1 MVKAFDVYV
10 DGSKLNSTD
19 IKCITVLDLPW
30 FGFKKKRIS
39 EQRKR
44 DGDLKFD
51 PVSGE
56 LQRESKK
63 I

>member
-1 MVKAFDVYV
+1 MVRAFDVYV
-10 DGSKLNSTD
+10 DGSKLDSVD
-19 IKCITVLDLPW
+19 IKRITTLDFPW
-30 FGFKKKRIS
+30 FGLKKKRIN
-39 EQRKR
+39 ELRKR

-51 PVSGE
+51 PISGE